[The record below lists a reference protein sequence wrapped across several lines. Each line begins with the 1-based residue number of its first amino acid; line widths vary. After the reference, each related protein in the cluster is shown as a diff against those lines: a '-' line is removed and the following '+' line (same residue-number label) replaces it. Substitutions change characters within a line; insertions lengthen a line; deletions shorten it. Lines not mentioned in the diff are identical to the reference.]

1 MEENFSLIQNTITQY
16 NNSFIELQKYCMD
29 IMSKYPENI
38 FKSPDFT
45 SISEESLISL
55 IKRDDLR
62 MKENDIWENVLR
74 WGLE

>member
-1 MEENFSLIQNTITQY
+1 
-16 NNSFIELQKYCMD
+16 
-29 IMSKYPENI
+29 MSKYPENI

-74 WGLE
+74 WSLE